1 MTETLLFLKEFF
13 QNKNSIGGIRPSS
26 KFLAKEIASCIN
38 HFPGPKKVLE
48 IGAGTGIISEEI
60 LKNLGRDDFFTIVE
74 INPQFAKLLRSKMQ
88 EWRQR
93 ENCPKIEILNID
105 FLNLEV
111 SEQFDIVIA
120 GVPFNNFPLEII
132 EDFIK
137 KIKSISKPKAYF
149 AFFEY
154 LAAKELK
161 VLFFNN
167 EKISNFFKQEVY
179 PHLVEQKKIFLNVP
193 PAKINFISFTYG
205 EGLK

>member
-13 QNKNSIGGIRPSS
+13 QNKNTIGGIRPSS

-38 HFPGPKKVLE
+38 LFPGQKKVLE

-60 LKNLGRDDFFTIVE
+60 LRNLGRDDSFTIVE

-88 EWRQR
+88 DWRKE

-132 EDFIK
+132 QGFIQ
-137 KIKSISKPKAYF
+137 KIKSISKPKAQF

-154 LAAKELK
+154 LAAKKLK
-161 VLFFNN
+161 DIFFNN
-167 EKISNFFKQEVY
+167 QNISNFFNREVY
-179 PHLVEQKKIFLNVP
+179 PHKVDEKKVILNIP
-193 PAKINFISFTYG
+193 PAKINFISF
-205 EGLK
+205 K